1 QGASIREERRRVRFD
16 VIDWMHAVI
25 AAAGKRLS
33 VLLSAFRRRNK
44 SLDGLDREIQD
55 ARLLDVADSSE
66 GPLDV
71 DALASTEERRLIIGL
86 HLDGWSWHEI
96 NKWLHNR

>member
-1 QGASIREERRRVRFD
+1 MRFD

-25 AAAGKRLS
+25 AATGKQLS
-33 VLLSAFRRRNK
+33 VRLSAFRRRRNK
-44 SLDGLDREIQD
+44 SLDDLDREIQN
-55 ARLLDVADSSE
+55 ARLDVADSSE

-71 DALASTEERRLIIGL
+71 DALASTEEFRLIIGL
-86 HLDGWSWHEI
+86 HLDGGSWHEI

>member
-1 QGASIREERRRVRFD
+1 MRFD

-25 AAAGKRLS
+25 AATGKQLS
-33 VLLSAFRRRNK
+33 VRLSAFRRRRNK
-44 SLDGLDREIQD
+44 SLDDLDREIQN

-66 GPLDV
+66 EPLDV
-71 DALASTEERRLIIGL
+71 DALASTEGLRLIIGL

-96 NKWLHNR
+96 NKRLHNR